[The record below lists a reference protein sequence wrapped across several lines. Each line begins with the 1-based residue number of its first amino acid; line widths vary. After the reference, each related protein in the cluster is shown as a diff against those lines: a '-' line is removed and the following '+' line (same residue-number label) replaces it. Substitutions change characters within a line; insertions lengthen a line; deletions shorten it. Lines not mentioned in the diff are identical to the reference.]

1 MIRLV
6 PETNYYVTSSSEIL
20 FIEPGKKIIATKAET
35 YLYCKG
41 TVAVKKGTLKDSSGF
56 SVKILDGM
64 IYVSHPDIMK
74 GDWLKLSNQDEN
86 NISAIS
92 EFCEVN
98 KGQVVGSDFD
108 LAFQMDEVGDQILEK
123 SWMISKEMN
132 DLYLKAWKE
141 FTRRMNFTFK
151 KKTKKYLPGHRYDSE
166 SKTLWYIGEIRS
178 PLPGSSNLKS
188 GSYITRHGFVNRPVG
203 KTLKETLES
212 IRYLEDKQKIGDID
226 ISSYENSE
234 TTLFLISTSPL
245 MSDSGQELDPNPIIK
260 PYEVWESWIDGLKI
274 EKSKANCWEDCP
286 DTVQLYSLLQL
297 MTDTSGGDIS
307 EYDLLTSTEVKDRI
321 KTKLSKLLESYIRY
335 NIIVSY
341 MGRDVYNKDLK
352 LKSSDDF
359 ATQVKA
365 IMNLIVYEMPC
376 IKSDCNKYLGILNEL
391 GINLGEIAE
400 KALNW
405 YIRDFSM
412 DNFDMYYKY
421 QKCLDNDKALKK
433 GISLYRD
440 HKTDEGSLR
449 ASFKHQDIA
458 EAVVNMVRMANESLG
473 LVKDFFSY
481 LGVYRYSKKAEP
493 NITLKINLINLVN
506 WFGGPD
512 KMSNVLKEKILDE
525 KFYEIDVSFT
535 RGTEFK

>member
-74 GDWLKLSNQDEN
+74 GNWLKLANQDEN

-132 DLYLKAWKE
+132 NLYLKAWKE

-166 SKTLWYIGEIRS
+166 SKTLWYIGEIKS

-226 ISSYENSE
+226 ISSYENQE

-245 MSDSGQELDPNPIIK
+245 MSDSGQELDPNPIVK
-260 PYEVWESWIDGLKI
+260 PYEVWD
-274 EKSKANCWEDCP
+274 
-286 DTVQLYSLLQL
+286 
-297 MTDTSGGDIS
+297 S

-359 ATQVKA
+359 ATQINA
-365 IMNLIVYEMPC
+365 IKNLIVYEMPC
-376 IKSDCNKYLGILNEL
+376 IKSDCNKYLGILTEL
-391 GINLGEIAE
+391 GINIGEIAE